1 MRKWK
6 KILIITAALCIL
18 TGCGGAASASVNT
31 VSIQNDGKIEHTIVE
46 QFDRNYYDADE
57 LSEMAKE
64 RVDRYNAGT
73 GSITC
78 ESVESGSGKIVVKMI
93 YQSEADY
100 TKFNN
105 RELFYGTVG
114 QASQSGYT
122 LSGIVSVDGEAI
134 DDAGL
139 ETFADNHIVIVQTKN
154 GEELNVR
161 VYDKILCGSENLT
174 FSGKKD
180 ALITAADAETLSYI
194 IFQ

>member
-1 MRKWK
+1 M
-6 KILIITAALCIL
+6 
-18 TGCGGAASASVNT
+18 
-31 VSIQNDGKIEHTIVE
+31 
-46 QFDRNYYDADE
+46 
-57 LSEMAKE
+57 
-64 RVDRYNAGT
+64 
-73 GSITC
+73 
-78 ESVESGSGKIVVKMI
+78 KMI

-174 FSGKKD
+174 FSGKRD